1 MAAYEIEL
9 LVLLA
14 LAYERRGET
23 GRAMDH
29 LKAALAL
36 AEPEGFVRVFVDEGP
51 PMASLLRSLIQDPH
65 DGGTRTSPNGD
76 PEGTPE
82 GYAGTL
88 LERFALEAPPSGNG
102 GPRDAPAPGIEPL
115 SERETEV
122 LALVADG
129 RTNSQIAG
137 ELYLS
142 VGTVKAHVHHI
153 FGKLLVRNRSQA
165 VARARELHLLD

>member
-1 MAAYEIEL
+1 MAA
-9 LVLLA
+9 
-14 LAYERRGET
+14 
-23 GRAMDH
+23 
-29 LKAALAL
+29 
-36 AEPEGFVRVFVDEGP
+36 
-51 PMASLLRSLIQDPH
+51 LLRSLIQHPTN
-65 DGGTRTSPNGD
+65 GGVQTSPNGSPD
-76 PEGTPE
+76 

-102 GPRDAPAPGIEPL
+102 GPREAPAPGIEPL